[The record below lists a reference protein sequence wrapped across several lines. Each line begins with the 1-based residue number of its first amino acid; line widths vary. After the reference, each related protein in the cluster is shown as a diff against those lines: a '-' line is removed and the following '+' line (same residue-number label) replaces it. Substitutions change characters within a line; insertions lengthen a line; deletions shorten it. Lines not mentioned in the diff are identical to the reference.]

1 MLVYLCIYKAI
12 KAERADISR
21 SCSYS
26 AERSRLKGFKQQS
39 INKNVRHKQDNK
51 RCFLK
56 LLLKSTFFLW
66 LSSQHETPVS
76 FLVFYCLNVIIDY

>member
-1 MLVYLCIYKAI
+1 MLVYLCFYKAI

-39 INKNVRHKQDNK
+39 INKTIKDA
-51 RCFLK
+51 F
-56 LLLKSTFFLW
+56 
-66 LSSQHETPVS
+66 
-76 FLVFYCLNVIIDY
+76 